1 MLEGGCSSKRHL
13 VSTAAVPASSQ
24 PVTSTLQPP
33 TQHFTSSSQPTP
45 FFTTAAYQSSCTAIP
60 PVSNISDKSRSME
73 ILDARPNPRFA
84 SHLHPIY
91 TKQLAY
97 EYELRERQRSDDADR
112 IASSKRAKEEVTVF
126 SWSSNND
133 QPSMRVFQ
141 TGFTWPYFVLTTAIL
156 SSIGLSGACERQDL
170 QIYEEEFDTWVSVDQ
185 GHTIEAREG
194 QRIFAKDR
202 LVNDCPGLKKHLKAP
217 ARVAHLCYGLASER
231 SFVREAFKDQAQS
244 ILPPMLLL
252 SSPKHERSSSPSP
265 LTFPSSPLPQPSELI
280 PIHHG
285 TLEDPIIVNDASEK
299 QWPGDFYVCDVVA
312 CFRDCKTRVRG
323 RHAHTSKAIFN
334 EHFPG
339 ARFCSSTY
347 YDQKKLWRNTPAV
360 LRDQFIAAGRVKSAL
375 WSAFSR
381 RIRTDGKK
389 RAALRLCSPIE
400 LSDSEQ

>member
-1 MLEGGCSSKRHL
+1 
-13 VSTAAVPASSQ
+13 
-24 PVTSTLQPP
+24 
-33 TQHFTSSSQPTP
+33 
-45 FFTTAAYQSSCTAIP
+45 
-60 PVSNISDKSRSME
+60 
-73 ILDARPNPRFA
+73 LDARPNARFA

-91 TKQLAY
+91 TTQLAY
-97 EYELRERQRSDDADR
+97 EYELRERQRRHDADR
-112 IASSKRAKEEVTVF
+112 ITSSKRAKEEVTVF
-126 SWSSNND
+126 SWSSNDD

-170 QIYEEEFDTWVSVDQ
+170 QIYEEEFDTWVSVDL

-194 QRIFAKDR
+194 HRIFAKDR
-202 LVNDCPGLKKHLKAP
+202 LVDDCPGLKKHLKAP
-217 ARVAHLCYGLASER
+217 ARFHVAHLRYGLAAER

-244 ILPPMLLL
+244 ILPPNLLL
-252 SSPKHERSSSPSP
+252 SSPKRERSPSASP

-280 PIHHG
+280 PRPHG
-285 TLEDPIIVNDASEK
+285 TLEDPIIVNDVDEK

-347 YDQKKLWRNTPAV
+347 YDQKKMWRNAPAR
-360 LRDQFIAAGRVKSAL
+360 LQDQFIEAGRVKSAL

-381 RIRTDGKK
+381 RIRINGKK
-389 RAALRLCSPIE
+389 KAALRSGSPIE
-400 LSDSEQ
+400 LTDSEQ